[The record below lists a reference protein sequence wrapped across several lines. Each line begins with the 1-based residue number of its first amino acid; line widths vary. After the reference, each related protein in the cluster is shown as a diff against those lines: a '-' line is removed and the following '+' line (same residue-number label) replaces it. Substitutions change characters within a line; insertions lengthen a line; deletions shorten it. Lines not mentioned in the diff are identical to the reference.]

1 MSKVTT
7 KRPDPNTALQ
17 AIIGAAERAATMAN
31 RSFGESVPSEPTAAA
46 IALGSML
53 VGSIALCGAGL
64 CMMAYGV
71 ITRGA
76 PIE

>member
-1 MSKVTT
+1 MSTTT
-7 KRPDPNTALQ
+7 KRPDPNKALS
-17 AIIGAAERAATMAN
+17 AIIGAAEHAAEMATS
-31 RSFGESVPSEPTAAA
+31 SFEARIPIEPTAAA

-76 PIE
+76 PVE

>member
-1 MSKVTT
+1 MSTTT
-7 KRPDPNTALQ
+7 KRPDPNTALH
-17 AIIGAAERAATMAN
+17 AIIGAAERAAEMAN
-31 RSFGESVPSEPTAAA
+31 RSFGERISIEPTRAA
-46 IALGSML
+46 ITLGSML

-76 PIE
+76 PVE